1 MVSPRSKLRY
11 GEARDKSGYLR
22 KEGRTLRLKKRRFLN
37 LSGQT
42 LSHHREEGATPT
54 WSLDVRKISVL
65 SGPRTGELLIIYE
78 GRTVSFFTPD
88 LEDLADW
95 VGVLKRA
102 RANIEDWYTVD
113 KEIGRGS
120 YGTVFL
126 GKDRDTQEK
135 VAIKIIR
142 KNPSSKRQTKFLER
156 EIKILQSVD
165 HPNVI
170 VTVDVFE
177 DAKQVALVSEFMEG
191 GELFD
196 RIIADKAFTEDKAR
210 DVTKQILS
218 GINHLHSLQI
228 VHRDIKPE
236 NVLCTRDDGT
246 CNLQIKLTDFGLSN
260 IMDDGVDASAALLS
274 HVGTRYV

>member
-1 MVSPRSKLRY
+1 M
-11 GEARDKSGYLR
+11 
-22 KEGRTLRLKKRRFLN
+22 N

-42 LSHHREEGATPT
+42 LSHHKEEGTAPT
-54 WSLDVRKISVL
+54 WSLDVRKTSAL

-88 LEDLADW
+88 LDDLADW

-102 RANIEDWYTVD
+102 RANIEDWYSVD

-120 YGTVFL
+120 YGTVYL
-126 GKDRDTQEK
+126 GKDKETEEK
-135 VAIKIIR
+135 VAVKIIR

-165 HPNVI
+165 HANVI
-170 VTVDVFE
+170 NTVDVFE
-177 DAKQVALVSEFMEG
+177 DEKQVALVSEFMEG

-196 RIIADKAFTEDKAR
+196 RIIADKAFTEEKAKA
-210 DVTKQILS
+210 VTRQMLS
-218 GINHLHSLQI
+218 GIEHLHSLQI

-246 CNLQIKLTDFGLSN
+246 SNLQIKLTDFGLSN
-260 IMDDGVDASAALLS
+260 IMEESADSSAALLS
-274 HVGTRYV
+274 HVGTRCAIVFW